1 MQQAR
6 SNGQEI
12 GAADP
17 SAAVGNFLKFAV
29 NLVGAK
35 SVVEIGTGSGVG
47 GLWLLSGMAAD
58 SVLTTIDSEREHS
71 KIARTV
77 FEDADIAPT
86 KYRII
91 TGKLIEVIGKLADN
105 AYDLVIIRPALDLF
119 EMVQESYRLLKPG
132 GLLIIDQALSGGK
145 VADPTQRDPESIARR
160 DAIKVVKEDER
171 WAASLLPIGEGLL
184 LANKLTQMRQPSDT
198 PWWQASA
205 ETKPV
210 RMVSSRSTSNFFVVA
225 VVIALIAGGFGAA
238 IGRGSATNLGANL
251 VQTTNSIERAPDSI
265 AGLAARVIPAVVSIA
280 VKGFSGSGTGSGFFL
295 DSDGFILTN
304 NHVVEAAARSGTITV
319 ELSDGKKYRAKLIGR
334 DSSYDLAVLKID
346 VVGAPTLQLGNSEQV
361 QVGDAVIAIGSP
373 LGLSG
378 TVTSGIIS
386 SKNRAVTTGNGN
398 GESSF
403 INALQTDAAINPG
416 NSGGPL
422 VDATGAVIGV
432 NSAIATL
439 GFSSQAGSIGLG
451 FAIPINQAKKTAEQL
466 IKTGSATYPIM
477 GISVDTRFT
486 GTGALITSEGVG
498 ITPGGPADK
507 VGLKA
512 GDVIIEFDGSE
523 VDNSDELIVMI
534 RSKSVGDKVKIKYK
548 RNSLTKEV
556 TVTLIASKE

>member
-1 MQQAR
+1 
-6 SNGQEI
+6 
-12 GAADP
+12 
-17 SAAVGNFLKFAV
+17 
-29 NLVGAK
+29 
-35 SVVEIGTGSGVG
+35 
-47 GLWLLSGMAAD
+47 
-58 SVLTTIDSEREHS
+58 
-71 KIARTV
+71 
-77 FEDADIAPT
+77 
-86 KYRII
+86 
-91 TGKLIEVIGKLADN
+91 
-105 AYDLVIIRPALDLF
+105 
-119 EMVQESYRLLKPG
+119 
-132 GLLIIDQALSGGK
+132 
-145 VADPTQRDPESIARR
+145 
-160 DAIKVVKEDER
+160 
-171 WAASLLPIGEGLL
+171 
-184 LANKLTQMRQPSDT
+184 MRQPSDT

-205 ETKPV
+205 ETKQV
-210 RMVSSRSTSNFFVVA
+210 RIVTSRSASNFFVVA

-238 IGRGSATNLGANL
+238 IGRSSATNLGANL

-304 NHVVEAAARSGTITV
+304 NHVVAAAARSGTITV

-386 SKNRAVTTGNGN
+386 SKDRAVTTGDGN

-512 GDVIIEFDGSE
+512 GDVIVEFDGSE

-556 TVTLIASKE
+556 SVTLVASKE

>member
-1 MQQAR
+1 
-6 SNGQEI
+6 
-12 GAADP
+12 
-17 SAAVGNFLKFAV
+17 
-29 NLVGAK
+29 
-35 SVVEIGTGSGVG
+35 
-47 GLWLLSGMAAD
+47 
-58 SVLTTIDSEREHS
+58 
-71 KIARTV
+71 
-77 FEDADIAPT
+77 
-86 KYRII
+86 
-91 TGKLIEVIGKLADN
+91 
-105 AYDLVIIRPALDLF
+105 
-119 EMVQESYRLLKPG
+119 
-132 GLLIIDQALSGGK
+132 
-145 VADPTQRDPESIARR
+145 
-160 DAIKVVKEDER
+160 
-171 WAASLLPIGEGLL
+171 
-184 LANKLTQMRQPSDT
+184 MRQPSDT

-210 RMVSSRSTSNFFVVA
+210 RVVSSRSTSNFFVVA

-265 AGLAARVIPAVVSIA
+265 AGVAARVIPAVVSIA

-295 DSDGFILTN
+295 DSNGFILTN
-304 NHVVEAAARSGTITV
+304 NHVVEGAARSGTITV

-486 GTGALITSEGVG
+486 GSGALITSEGVG

-512 GDVIIEFDGSE
+512 GDVIIEFDGAE

-548 RNSLTKEV
+548 RNNLTKEA
-556 TVTLIASKE
+556 TVTLTASKE